1 MAHPQDE
8 DPTHNDEVFEN
19 EPVLD
24 QRVQEAIGRSL
35 KAHYDDLVQAPIP
48 DRFLVLLAE
57 LEAKELNATDVSAK
71 ARGEA
76 DER

>member
-8 DPTHNDEVFEN
+8 DPARNDEAFEN

-35 KAHYDDLVQAPIP
+35 KAHYPT
-48 DRFLVLLAE
+48 FS
-57 LEAKELNATDVSAK
+57 K
-71 ARGEA
+71 
-76 DER
+76 

>member
-8 DPTHNDEVFEN
+8 DPNYEVFEN

-35 KAHYDDLVQAPIP
+35 KAHYDDLVKAPIP

-57 LEAKELNATDVSAK
+57 LEAKELQAK
-71 ARGEA
+71 PEGEA